1 VHSHLKRFIY
11 NALLLKGRSME
22 EKFFGRQSA
31 SHKPSVEKAAKDKP
45 LRTMLLAALFQV
57 SWPKRLNREEISRQL
72 PFYGKSTRQRALDR
86 DIETL
91 TGVQLNE
98 LPAPEAEDLQEWC
111 ARQQSLHRLA
121 ITYERRKGENS
132 TFGLAQSL
140 FSIDINEDEARA
152 FVALEESFT
161 PGTPYAEA
169 VQHLLKRWAW
179 LFTEKGHQ
187 LVQQKRKRRARP
199 LLLPLSPVADYS
211 QHGDTILALDRALE
225 LHTYISFA
233 YTPLALSWDAEP
245 IWHEHVE
252 PYELEYREGHWYFTA
267 YLFDL
272 NTFVD
277 YRVDR
282 IRPSSVVP
290 SKDLFSPENR
300 RRRGVKI
307 RYWVSP
313 MLARHGSLSAR
324 LREQKVEI
332 GENEQGAIVEGYAKS
347 VWWARRLLLGYG
359 EQVKA
364 LEPEELVR
372 MMRETVKGMSGLY
385 EEEGK

>member
-1 VHSHLKRFIY
+1 MKEGLSGAHISNSQHSGMKVT
-11 NALLLKGRSME
+11 
-22 EKFFGRQSA
+22 Q
-31 SHKPSVEKAAKDKP
+31 PSKDKS
-45 LRTMLLAALFQV
+45 LRMMLLAVLFQV
-57 SWPKRLNREEISRQL
+57 SWPKRLTRREIIDQV
-72 PFYGKSTRQRALDR
+72 PVYGESQRQRALYR
-86 DIETL
+86 DIEML
-91 TGVQLNE
+91 TDTQV
-98 LPAPEAEDLQEWC
+98 EDLLEPTDENLTDWC
-111 ARQQSLHRLA
+111 AEQLRLKRLA
-121 ITYERRKGENS
+121 ITYDRHAG
-132 TFGLAQSL
+132 TFGLAQSF
-140 FSIDINEDEARA
+140 FSIDISEDEARA

-359 EQVKA
+359 EQVMA

>member
-1 VHSHLKRFIY
+1 
-11 NALLLKGRSME
+11 ME
-22 EKFFGRQSA
+22 ENFFGTQPA

-57 SWPKRLNREEISRQL
+57 SWPKRLTREEISTQL

-98 LPAPEAEDLQEWC
+98 LPASDAEDLQDWC

-121 ITYERRKGENS
+121 ITYERHRGENS

-140 FSIDINEDEARA
+140 FSIDISEDEARA

-179 LFTEKGHQ
+179 LFTVKSHQ
-187 LVQQKRKRRARP
+187 LVQQKRKRRAQP

-211 QHGDTILALDRALE
+211 QHGSTILDLDRALE
-225 LHTYISFA
+225 QSTYVSFA
-233 YTPLALSWDAEP
+233 YTPLSQSWDAQP
-245 IWHEHVE
+245 IQHERVE
-252 PYELEYREGHWYFTA
+252 PYELEYRDGHWYFTA
-267 YLFDL
+267 YLFEL
-272 NTFVD
+272 NNFVD

-282 IRPSSVVP
+282 IRPGSVVP
-290 SKDLFSPENR
+290 SKDLFLPGNR
-300 RRRGVKI
+300 QRRGVKI

-313 MLARHGSLSAR
+313 MLARHSSLSAR
-324 LREQKVEI
+324 LHEQKVEML
-332 GENEQGAIVEGYAKS
+332 ENEQGAIGAPFGETGS
-347 VWWARRLLLGYG
+347 RR
-359 EQVKA
+359 
-364 LEPEELVR
+364 R
-372 MMRETVKGMSGLY
+372 DR
-385 EEEGK
+385 